1 MAHATAAGP
10 WKFDGGPVWNWTTSI
25 EQFLNPVKP
34 AVLKTVIELGSFGTT
49 GLMPG
54 LFLNPGQERVKPAV
68 SLNPG

>member
-54 LFLNPGQERVKPAV
+54 LF
-68 SLNPG
+68 